1 LGSSDDIDSYINY
14 LKFTNK
20 KIEKL
25 VEQLLETDEPP
36 IIIIQ
41 SDHGSGF
48 GLDWE
53 NPTDDMLRQKMSNFQ
68 AIYFPNVNNDLVS
81 KATTPVNIFRILFNS
96 YFNENYEILSDKI
109 FWNTW
114 TKPYDFKDITDLL
127 IVKKSE

>member
-1 LGSSDDIDSYINY
+1 M
-14 LKFTNK
+14 
-20 KIEKL
+20 
-25 VEQLLETDEPP
+25 
-36 IIIIQ
+36 
-41 SDHGSGF
+41 
-48 GLDWE
+48 E
-53 NPTDDMLRQKMSNFQ
+53 NNF
-68 AIYFPNVNNDLVS
+68 IYFPNVNNDLVS

>member
-1 LGSSDDIDSYINY
+1 MGSSDDIDSYINY

-109 FWNTW
+109 FWVLWN
-114 TKPYDFKDITDLL
+114 KPYDFKDITNVL
-127 IVKKSE
+127 IVEN